1 MKTVTC
7 EKCGKPLGMF
17 NGKICY
23 ECEKKA
29 HEDFKQYCAENNYV
43 PLTTEM
49 YSRAI
54 KTMDVLD
61 KIKAEIELA
70 ISDNEKY
77 KNDYTQGVNDGLC
90 HALHIISEY
99 RRKSK

>member
-1 MKTVTC
+1 MNATVTC
-7 EKCGKPLGMF
+7 EKCGKPLGIF

-29 HEDFKQYCAENNYV
+29 HEDFKRYCTENNYV

-54 KTMDVLD
+54 KAMDVLD
-61 KIKAEIELA
+61 KIRAEIER
-70 ISDNEKY
+70 IEGNQFEVSDNQGNRYTYETIEKGEVL
-77 KNDYTQGVNDGLC
+77 Q
-90 HALHIISEY
+90 IIDKY
-99 RRKSK
+99 R